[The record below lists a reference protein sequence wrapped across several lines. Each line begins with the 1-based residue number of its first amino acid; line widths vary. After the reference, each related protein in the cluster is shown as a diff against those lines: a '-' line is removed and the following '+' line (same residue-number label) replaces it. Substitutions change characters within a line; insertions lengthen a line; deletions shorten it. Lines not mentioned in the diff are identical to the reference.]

1 MKGCWRYWGFGLA
14 LGSIVLLGL
23 GAGSLQADGMARKRP
38 RGNDYQVFLVEL
50 AAGGAFKFYADSED
64 ILRSGDF
71 EQAFSRYLFL
81 ASHIR
86 GQSLYTGLAASVNR
100 RLHFLM
106 GQLGLGE
113 ESLRYARTTRRLPP
127 PPPPPKP
134 EPKAEAKPAPAPKVT
149 EDQEPPPP
157 AAPAAPPAPPVPSPA
172 APPAGASPGAKPGEV
187 VIPPVIVDEQIPLP
201 GKPQGSPAQE
211 TAKAL
216 EAGEKSEA
224 KVEKAL
230 EQPPPPGAWDKV
242 KRRLKFW

>member
-50 AAGGAFKFYADSED
+50 AAGGAFKFYANSED

-71 EQAFSRYLFL
+71 EQAFSRYLYL

-100 RLHFLM
+100 RLHFLR

-127 PPPPPKP
+127 PPPPKP
-134 EPKAEAKPAPAPKVT
+134 EPKAEAKPAPAPKAT
-149 EDQEPPPP
+149 KTRNPRPRLLPPCYPRC
-157 AAPAAPPAPPVPSPA
+157 SC
-172 APPAGASPGAKPGEV
+172 G
-187 VIPPVIVDEQIPLP
+187 
-201 GKPQGSPAQE
+201 
-211 TAKAL
+211 
-216 EAGEKSEA
+216 
-224 KVEKAL
+224 
-230 EQPPPPGAWDKV
+230 PPGAT
-242 KRRLKFW
+242 RRFTRGATRRGVPRGQARGSGHPAVNFG